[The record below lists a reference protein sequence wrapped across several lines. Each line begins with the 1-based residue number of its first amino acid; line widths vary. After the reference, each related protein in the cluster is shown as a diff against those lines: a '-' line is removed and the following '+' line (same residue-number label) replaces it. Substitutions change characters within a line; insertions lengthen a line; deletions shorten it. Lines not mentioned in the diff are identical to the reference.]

1 METCAFCGLD
11 PYHREDVGFGGRGVA
26 VAVTCCEAG
35 ILAYGRGSEDETI
48 EMTAAELR
56 EISAKIGALEWE
68 VKRREHLIGRLWRRR
83 CQRPNP
89 QPSPD
94 AG

>member
-1 METCAFCGLD
+1 MDTCAFCGCD

-48 EMTAAELR
+48 EITAAELR
-56 EISAKIGALEWE
+56 AISAKIGALEWE
-68 VKRREHLIGRLWRRR
+68 VQRRDRKAAKVAGIARARLARM
-83 CQRPNP
+83 QA
-89 QPSPD
+89 